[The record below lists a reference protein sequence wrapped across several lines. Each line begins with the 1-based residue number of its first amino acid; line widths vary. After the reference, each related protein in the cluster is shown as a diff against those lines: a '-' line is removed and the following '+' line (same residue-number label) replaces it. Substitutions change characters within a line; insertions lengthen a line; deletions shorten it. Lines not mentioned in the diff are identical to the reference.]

1 MCCCPTPDQSVRVD
15 LNMTAYLPP
24 AGRQGG
30 VFLKGSGKR
39 EGTFFFCHDKH
50 PQSLSKGWGLV
61 DQSLKTIKLPYTG
74 RVFFFFSFVCSVL
87 FLGPFVFLL
96 ELSKYELISGTQ
108 SSKKS
113 SY

>member
-50 PQSLSKGWGLV
+50 PQSLSGLV

-74 RVFFFFSFVCSVL
+74 RVFFS
-87 FLGPFVFLL
+87 FLL
-96 ELSKYELISGTQ
+96 FAQSFFWGHLFFCLS
-108 SSKKS
+108 
-113 SY
+113 